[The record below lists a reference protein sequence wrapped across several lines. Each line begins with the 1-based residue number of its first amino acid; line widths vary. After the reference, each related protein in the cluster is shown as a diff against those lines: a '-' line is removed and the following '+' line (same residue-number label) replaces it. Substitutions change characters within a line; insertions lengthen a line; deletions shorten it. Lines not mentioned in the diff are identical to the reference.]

1 MKREAL
7 SVKRASCRTGNSTR
21 ATPDGSSGSRE
32 TPRIVHH
39 RQFRHAVGSACGRS
53 ETRDFRE
60 NRSHAFSCVAR
71 GRRGTDC
78 LEDHTRSV
86 TVYDPVCG
94 NPEYAG
100 KIDNIIKKL
109 FVLSASAFTVRK
121 SGLDGFSLPLRPYG
135 AAVLVLS
142 DARIRPPD
150 SNEVIR
156 DRRN

>member
-1 MKREAL
+1 M
-7 SVKRASCRTGNSTR
+7 
-21 ATPDGSSGSRE
+21 
-32 TPRIVHH
+32 
-39 RQFRHAVGSACGRS
+39 
-53 ETRDFRE
+53 
-60 NRSHAFSCVAR
+60 
-71 GRRGTDC
+71 
-78 LEDHTRSV
+78 